1 MAPSVLV
8 PIALLAA
15 AVGIVATLR
24 QLRAQGVMRIRN
36 GACESCGRHGPVE
49 GVDYRQ
55 NTGMLFARST
65 RTLAGTLCRRCSTGA
80 FLRMTGH
87 TAVLG
92 WWGMISCLVTPV
104 FILNNLAYFLRSQTL
119 PGLAAV
125 HERALEL
132 QRDYALALLA
142 TKERDVV
149 VEVIARQTGAPPAEV
164 SAWLAAVARDAAR
177 GVNGPSAAAR

>member
-8 PIALLAA
+8 PIALFAA

-24 QLRAQGVMRIRN
+24 QLRAQGAMRIRS
-36 GACESCGRHGPVE
+36 GACEACGRYGPIE
-49 GVDYRQ
+49 AVDYRQ
-55 NTGMLFARST
+55 NTGMLYARTS
-65 RTLAGTLCRRCSTGA
+65 RSLAGTLCRRCSTGA

-92 WWGMISCLVTPV
+92 WWGVISCVVTPV

-119 PGLAAV
+119 PGFAAV
-125 HERALEL
+125 HTRALEE

-149 VEVIARQTGAPPAEV
+149 VDVLARQTGAPPAEV
-164 SAWLAAVARDAAR
+164 SAWLVAVARNAAR
-177 GVNGPSAAAR
+177 GVEGPPAAAD